1 MSDRI
6 LIPEKLYGRD
16 AERKVFLD
24 AFDRVVTTGRAE
36 LVLVSGYSGIGK
48 SSIVNEL
55 HRVIVWPRGIFI
67 SGKVDQHKRDIPY
80 SALAQAFQSLVRQI
94 LSKNDREVGYWRDA
108 VREAAT
114 VNGQLL
120 VNLIPELELLIG
132 KQPPVPDVPL
142 QDAQNRFQLVFVRFL
157 GVFARA
163 EHPMA
168 LFLDDM
174 QWLDAATLE
183 LLKNLVTEPEI
194 RHLLLV
200 GAYRDNEV
208 SPSHP
213 LVRTLEKI
221 RTAGAAVQEIVL
233 GPLVID
239 DMDQLVV
246 DSLHCESPRA
256 RPLAQL
262 MHEKTGGNPFFAV
275 QFLTAL
281 AEEGLLAFDPQA
293 AMWRW
298 DLTRIQARRYTDDV
312 VELMAAKLKRLPQ
325 TTQEALKHLACLG
338 NSARIS
344 TLNLVYEQSED
355 SIQAELRNAVRAGL
369 VFSLDGAYTFLH
381 DRIREAAY
389 SLIPE
394 NERAATHLRIGR
406 LLVSSATSAAIE
418 EEIFEIVNQL
428 NRAGSL
434 IKDLEER
441 KRVAEL
447 NLVAGKRAKISEAY
461 ASALNYFATSEAFL
475 SEDCWDQD
483 RALAFDV
490 GLNRAECEFR
500 TGLLT
505 QADNRLSMLSER
517 AANHLDDS
525 AVSFL
530 RVALYMTQVR
540 FDRAVEV
547 GIEYLRHVGV
557 EWSPHPTKDDVGR
570 EYTTIWRQV
579 GARAIEQLVDLPL
592 TDDPDCRATLDVL
605 SVFATPAWFAD
616 ENLHDLVV
624 AKMVNLSLERGNS
637 DGSCYAYAL
646 LGAVLG
652 STLGQY
658 QTGFR
663 FGKLA
668 LDLVE
673 KRGLDRFKG
682 RVYSCLGHHI
692 LPWTQ
697 HLHSGRVWNRLGF
710 SAAKESGDLTF
721 AAFSCSNMVANLLAG
736 GDPLEEVQREAEN
749 GLQFAR
755 KMQFGLVSDY
765 ITAQLRLVRT
775 LRGLTPKFG
784 SFNDAEFD
792 ESQFEQH
799 LEGNPRLAMA
809 ACRYWIR
816 KLQARFY
823 ADDLCIRH

>member
-1 MSDRI
+1 MTQLSRH
-6 LIPEKLYGRD
+6 
-16 AERKVFLD
+16 
-24 AFDRVVTTGRAE
+24 
-36 LVLVSGYSGIGK
+36 VLETLWEDGDFVLS
-48 SSIVNEL
+48 
-55 HRVIVWPRGIFI
+55 R
-67 SGKVDQHKRDIPY
+67 
-80 SALAQAFQSLVRQI
+80 SALAGEQVLVLAPASERPAPGIIARLEHTYALRGELEPFSVARPLRLVHHRGLPALLLEDLGGNLLAPLLGRPWELRQFLRVAI
-94 LSKNDREVGYWRDA
+94 GVAVALGRLHARGLIHRD
-108 VREAAT
+108 VSPG
-114 VNGQLL
+114 NIL
-120 VNLIPELELLIG
+120 VNLSTGQAWLIG
-132 KQPPVPDVPL
+132 T
-142 QDAQNRFQLVFVRFL
+142 RF
-157 GVFARA
+157 
-163 EHPMA
+163 
-168 LFLDDM
+168 
-174 QWLDAATLE
+174 
-183 LLKNLVTEPEI
+183 
-194 RHLLLV
+194 
-200 GAYRDNEV
+200 V
-208 SPSHP
+208 S
-213 LVRTLEKI
+213 
-221 RTAGAAVQEIVL
+221 
-233 GPLVID
+233 
-239 DMDQLVV
+239 
-246 DSLHCESPRA
+246 
-256 RPLAQL
+256 
-262 MHEKTGGNPFFAV
+262 
-275 QFLTAL
+275 
-281 AEEGLLAFDPQA
+281 
-293 AMWRW
+293 
-298 DLTRIQARRYTDDV
+298 
-312 VELMAAKLKRLPQ
+312 RLPGKQIPAPPEEIAGILAYMAPEQ
-325 TTQEALKHLACLG
+325 TG
-338 NSARIS
+338 RMNRSIDARS
-344 TLNLVYEQSED
+344 
-355 SIQAELRNAVRAGL
+355 AGL

-441 KRVAEL
+441 KRVAEF